1 MLSRNVTM
9 NWRLIVPA
17 ILSLALA
24 DPAAAESHPTPG
36 SRCPP
41 GFAALQNS
49 DTCVRIS
56 GRVRAD
62 GVVGSPLRRSS
73 DSFATHASG
82 RVQLDVRTRTEYG
95 PLRAVLRVENRR
107 R

>member
-1 MLSRNVTM
+1 MLARNVSM
-9 NWRLIVPA
+9 NWRLIAPA

-24 DPAAAESHPTPG
+24 DPAAAELRPTPG
-36 SRCPP
+36 PRCPP
-41 GFAALQNS
+41 GFAALQSS

-62 GVVGSPLRRSS
+62 GIVRSPLRRSS
-73 DSFATHASG
+73 DAFATHAGG

-95 PLRAVLRVENRR
+95 PLRAVFRVESRR

>member
-1 MLSRNVTM
+1 M
-9 NWRLIVPA
+9 NWRLIAPA

-24 DPAAAESHPTPG
+24 DPAAAEMRPAPG

-41 GFAALQNS
+41 GFAGLQNS
-49 DTCVRIS
+49 DTCVRVS

-62 GVVGSPLRRSS
+62 GVAGSPSRRSS
-73 DSFATHASG
+73 DAFATQAGG

-95 PLRAVLRVENRR
+95 PLRAVFRVENRR

>member
-1 MLSRNVTM
+1 MTL
-9 NWRLIVPA
+9 RLMALV
-17 ILSLALA
+17 ILTLATA
-24 DPAAAESHPTPG
+24 GPAAAEPCQAPAA
-36 SRCPP
+36 RCPP

-62 GVVGSPLRRSS
+62 GVFGSPLSRSS
-73 DSFATHASG
+73 DAFGTHAGG
-82 RVQLDVRTRTEYG
+82 RIQLDVRTRTEYG
-95 PLRAVLRVENRR
+95 PLRAVIRVENRR